1 MTGYVE
7 MDFGCVSSEGAPAAH
22 KEIDILAICY
32 MAESGQSLM
41 SSLPSPKLLVLRIY
55 PLC

>member
-7 MDFGCVSSEGAPAAH
+7 MDSGCVSSEGAPAAH